1 MRRLAAALLTMALM
15 GLLLWNGLR
24 RPARSPEPGPE
35 SEAKAAEARSNP
47 NESAEARIDA
57 LLESAWSGDVPAYL
71 ASFGGPIRQRLE
83 REIDER
89 GRAAFADDLRR
100 AARARKSHAVF
111 GVEPEGAD
119 SARVAVET
127 VYPDRNERQT
137 FRLERGADGWLVTE
151 VETIRTQIPKAK
163 FGSPA
168 TYQEPEGVPVQT
180 GGLTVETG
188 EETPGPSNNP

>member
-1 MRRLAAALLTMALM
+1 MRRLAAAIVTMALM
-15 GLLLWNGLR
+15 GLLLWTGLR
-24 RPARSPEPGPE
+24 PPARSLE
-35 SEAKAAEARSNP
+35 SGAMAPEARINP
-47 NESAEARIDA
+47 AEGAEARIDA
-57 LLESAWSGDVPAYL
+57 LLESAWSGDVSAYL

-89 GRAAFADDLRR
+89 GRAAFADALRR

-111 GVEPEGAD
+111 AVEPEGPD
-119 SARVAVET
+119 SARIAVET

-137 FRLERGADGWLVTE
+137 FRLERGAGGWLVTE
-151 VETIRTQIPKAK
+151 VETIRGQVPKARY
-163 FGSPA
+163 GTPA

-188 EETPGPSNNP
+188 DETPDRETVP